1 MIQIKIHNSMKSEID
16 AVNIEYDQKHDRFA
30 VLNIGTPLWVRL
42 VFLVTGRHLFIVTN
56 AKLLANKIRNK
67 ELNENQ

>member
-1 MIQIKIHNSMKSEID
+1 MKSEID

-56 AKLLANKIRNK
+56 AKLLSNKI
-67 ELNENQ
+67 